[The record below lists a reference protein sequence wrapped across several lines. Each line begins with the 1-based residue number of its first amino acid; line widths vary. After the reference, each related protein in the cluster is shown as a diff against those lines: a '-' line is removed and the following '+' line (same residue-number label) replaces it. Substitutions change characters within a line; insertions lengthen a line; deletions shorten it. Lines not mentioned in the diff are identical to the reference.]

1 MTDETAEIQNWL
13 TCKGPRCTSV
23 AELVDGF
30 CRQLRSAGLP
40 IERASAGAPLL
51 HPVAQ
56 SSYVGWDLKN
66 GAKQNW
72 FIWTPDRLEEL
83 HASPIHPV
91 YTRGEDVHVDLTVQ
105 ADRDRFP
112 IGEELWQ
119 EGFTDY
125 HAITLKF
132 SDGSNKVFTAAT
144 RQAGGFSNEELGML
158 KSVLPLMTLVF
169 EGFIARN
176 TAQTLMETYVGKR
189 AGLRVLD
196 GQISRGD
203 GAHIDAVIWFS
214 DLRGFTSLAQQGS
227 AAETLEL
234 LNRYLMLVSEA
245 IEANGGEIL
254 KYIGDAVLAIFPHGN
269 DVSAAVAQAEAA
281 AFSALS
287 LHNGSNSGFDFG
299 IALHTGSVFYGNIGG
314 GTRLDFTVIGS
325 AVNLASRIEQ
335 LCTELDEPL
344 LVSENFV
351 QLSRC
356 RWHCAGQHKLKGVD
370 HPQPVFS
377 PVGGEHQ

>member
-1 MTDETAEIQNWL
+1 MIDDIAATRDWL
-13 TCKGPRCTSV
+13 TFEGPRSSSL
-23 AELVDGF
+23 ADLIDGF
-30 CRQLRSAGLP
+30 CHQLRSAGLP

-56 SSYVGWDLKN
+56 SSYVSWDLQN
-66 GAKQNW
+66 GAQQRW
-72 FIWTPDRLEEL
+72 FIWTPDRLQEL
-83 HASPIHPV
+83 QASPIHPV
-91 YTRGEDVHVDLTVQ
+91 YTKGTDVRVDLTVP
-105 ADRDRFP
+105 ADRKRFP

-144 RQAGGFSNEELGML
+144 RQPGGFSDTELNGL
-158 KSVLPLMTLVF
+158 KSLLPLLTLVF

-214 DLRGFTSLAQQGS
+214 DLRGFTSLSQQRS
-227 AAETLEL
+227 ADETLEL

-254 KYIGDAVLAIFPHGN
+254 KYIGDAVLAIFPHGE
-269 DVSAAVAQAEAA
+269 DVSAAIAQAEAA

-287 LHNGSNSGFDFG
+287 LHKDSNSDFEFG

-335 LCTELDEPL
+335 LCSQLGEPL
-344 LVSENFV
+344 LVSENFA
-351 QLSRC
+351 QLSR
-356 RWHCAGQHKLKGVD
+356 RQWQSAGQHQLKGVD
-370 HPQPVFS
+370 HPQAVFS
-377 PVGGEHQ
+377 PAVGEHQ